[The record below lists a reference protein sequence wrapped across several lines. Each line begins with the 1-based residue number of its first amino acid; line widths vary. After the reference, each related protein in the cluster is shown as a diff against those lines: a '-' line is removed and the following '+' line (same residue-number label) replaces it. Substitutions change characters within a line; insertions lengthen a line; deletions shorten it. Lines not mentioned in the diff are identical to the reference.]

1 MISKDLFGI
10 SYEARDHFFYI
21 EIGDTLVHDVG
32 SSLEGIVCLE
42 LFIESIL
49 AYIVECELSC
59 CLAIATTPYTRMMLT
74 EYDLFRESPSEVDLD
89 LREYMIL
96 GLVDAMWECES
107 SGIATR
113 DTTLELEWGESE

>member
-1 MISKDLFGI
+1 MISEDFFGI

-42 LFIESIL
+42 FFIESIL
-49 AYIVECELSC
+49 AYIVECELSR

-74 EYDLFRESPSEVDLD
+74 EYDLLSESPSEVDLD

-107 SGIATR
+107 SCIATR
-113 DTTLELEWGESE
+113 DTTLELEWGEPE